1 MDTGL
6 QTRINESISQANKGT
21 LTTDALI
28 RLVNDCIDQSPD
40 RDIVH
45 QFLDLAHFQEV
56 AKIISAAGLT
66 EDWLE
71 RIIQLIDHSQFHV
84 GYMIEQRAQRYGEK
98 TVFNMIHGDDLTTLS
113 YQELWS
119 KIQMTGKALS
129 VLEKP
134 EEPPVIGLLTHNQLN
149 GALVDLACLSFG
161 VRVIPIPLNSTSEH
175 LSFILKQSEI
185 SHLFVG
191 GKTGVRL
198 WNEIQ
203 QNHDISLP

>member
-21 LTTDALI
+21 LTADALI

-161 VRVIPIPLNSTSEH
+161 VRVIPNPG
-175 LSFILKQSEI
+175 SFLE
-185 SHLFVG
+185 
-191 GKTGVRL
+191 
-198 WNEIQ
+198 
-203 QNHDISLP
+203 